1 MRSSD
6 KSPLSQE
13 IPAWCRQYQLRLEAA
28 AQQVR
33 LIRQSGDREEAKQ
46 AVGEVEMWDQDQVQS
61 KLQEL
66 TQQMVH
72 VVQSCNEE
80 KGLMEDEYL
89 AV

>member
-1 MRSSD
+1 MR
-6 KSPLSQE
+6 E
-13 IPAWCRQYQLRLEAA
+13 
-28 AQQVR
+28 
-33 LIRQSGDREEAKQ
+33 
-46 AVGEVEMWDQDQVQS
+46 QDQVQS